1 MSFNGKWFPYGGE
14 GRDSHTK
21 EKKRFVS
28 VHSCASCQ
36 LIDCQ
41 SSEHNSTLI
50 ADKISSDVHNRCFW
64 PNSYS
69 LQTNDRTGMGRSDNG
84 NMGEGKK
91 RKARREE
98 KITWFEVLFN
108 INICRLE
115 RNIYIYI
122 HMSAWEHFTRRKVIV
137 KSNNDIEQQKQSL
150 SKCENYL
157 TSNFIKRTNWLK
169 NIFDNDIKRMMF
181 ASQMN
186 LILPNRL

>member
-1 MSFNGKWFPYGGE
+1 MENYFHTGGRE
-14 GRDSHTK
+14 GILTQK
-21 EKKRFVS
+21 KKKRFVS

-36 LIDCQ
+36 VIDCQ

-50 ADKISSDVHNRCFW
+50 ADKISSDVHNRCVW

-69 LQTNDRTGMGRSDNG
+69 LRTNDRTGMGRSDNG
-84 NMGEGKK
+84 NTGEGKT
-91 RKARREE
+91 RKARRKE

-108 INICRLE
+108 INIYRLE

-122 HMSAWEHFTRRKVIV
+122 HMSASEHFTWRKVIV
-137 KSNNDIEQQKQSL
+137 KSNNDVKQQKQSL
-150 SKCENYL
+150 TKCINYL
-157 TSNFIKRTNWLK
+157 ISNFIKRTNWLK

-186 LILPNRL
+186 LIFPNFMETS